1 MCKVYLVMGV
11 SGSGKSTVGRALAQ
25 RLGVPFYDGDDFHPA
40 ANVAKMSRGIPLDDA
55 DRVPWLARL
64 HDLIAGHLARG
75 TTAVIACSALKKQYR
90 DQLRAGNEGVDIIY
104 LQGSYALIRQR
115 MAARPDHFMPAGMLR
130 SQFDALEPPAPHSA
144 FCVDVDQSVD
154 SIVDHILRHIT
165 AAGA

>member
-1 MCKVYLVMGV
+1 MASRVYLVMGV

-75 TTAVIACSALKKQYR
+75 ATAVVACSALKKQYR
-90 DQLRAGNEGVDIIY
+90 DQLRAGSDGVNIIY
-104 LQGSYALIRQR
+104 LQGSFALIQQR

-130 SQFDALEPPAPHSA
+130 SQFDALEPPASDCA
-144 FCVDVDQSVD
+144 FSVDVDQSVD
-154 SIVDHILRHIT
+154 SIVDSIVDHFH
-165 AAGA
+165 